1 MTSILEKVRQRAARR
16 RTLRE
21 LGENRDG
28 LSAIEFAFVAGP
40 FFMLL
45 VGIFEICLIFL
56 VSTILEYGAREAAR
70 DIRTGTLQASTAIV
84 ADQKTAFETEICD
97 RMLDLFSCSTALTI
111 DVRTSP
117 TGFPSIQ
124 DVVPRNGDGSLDT
137 SGFGFNAGGRD
148 DIVIVNVYFE
158 WGLITPIISRS
169 MSNLPGNKRL
179 LISSQAFR
187 NEPF

>member
-1 MTSILEKVRQRAARR
+1 MNTLLKRAKTRLGQR
-16 RTLRE
+16 RTINDLR
-21 LGENRDG
+21 RDRSG

-70 DIRTGTLQASTAIV
+70 DVRTGALQASTAVV
-84 ADQKTAFETEICD
+84 ADQKIAFETEICD
-97 RMLDLFSCSTALTI
+97 RMLNLFGCATSLTI

-117 TGFPSIQ
+117 SGFPSVQ

-137 SGFGFNAGGRD
+137 SGFGFDAGGRD
-148 DIVIVNVYFE
+148 AIVVVNVYYE

-169 MSNLPGNKRL
+169 MANMPDNKRL
-179 LISSQAFR
+179 LVSSQAFR

>member
-1 MTSILEKVRQRAARR
+1 MSSLLAKARERVAARR
-16 RTLRE
+16 RLKD
-21 LGENRDG
+21 LGEDSNG

-70 DIRTGTLQASTAIV
+70 DIRTGALQATTAVV
-84 ADQKTAFETEICD
+84 ADQQTSFETEICD
-97 RMLDLFSCSTALTI
+97 RMLNLFNCSTSLTI

-117 TGFPSIQ
+117 TGFPSSQ

-137 SGFGFNAGGRD
+137 SGFGFDAGGRD
-148 DIVIVNVYFE
+148 EIVIVNVYFE
-158 WGLITPIISRS
+158 WGLITPVISRS
-169 MSNLPGNKRL
+169 MANMPNNKRL
-179 LISSQAFR
+179 LLSSQAFR